1 MKFIERIKH
10 TISMILKMLKNDDF
24 DNNFMNC

>member
-1 MKFIERIKH
+1 MKFIERIKY

>member
-1 MKFIERIKH
+1 MKSIERIKY

>member
-1 MKFIERIKH
+1 MKFIERIKQ
-10 TISMILKMLKNDDF
+10 TISMILKMLKNNDF